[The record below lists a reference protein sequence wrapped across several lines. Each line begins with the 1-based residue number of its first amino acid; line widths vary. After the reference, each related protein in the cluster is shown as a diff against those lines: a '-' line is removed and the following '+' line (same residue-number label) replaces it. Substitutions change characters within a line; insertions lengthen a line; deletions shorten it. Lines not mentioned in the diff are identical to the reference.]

1 MDYQPKTRQE
11 LKGRDKRA
19 GKPYSSKHV
28 RQQERLAEKKNQD
41 PGTSNSKK
49 KSDLKKN

>member
-1 MDYQPKTRQE
+1 MDLQPKTRQE

-28 RQQERLAEKKNQD
+28 RQQERLAEKKHKD
-41 PGTSNSKK
+41 TGTSNGKK
-49 KSDLKKN
+49 K